1 MIKIDHTGDG
11 MAMQA
16 KGTPVQL
23 ASEAAVAVVLVA
35 ERIADD
41 CEGYDLSSALQ
52 LITSTAQEIMDDMR
66 KDMGG
71 LPS

>member
-1 MIKIDHTGDG
+1 MIKIDHAGGG
-11 MAMQA
+11 MTMQA

-35 ERIADD
+35 ERIADE
-41 CEGYDLSSALQ
+41 CEGYDLASALQ
-52 LITSTAQEIMDDMR
+52 LITDTAQEIMDDMR
-66 KDMGG
+66 KDLGS